1 MTYFYNVGSK
11 VLLYIVGI
19 LFSSWGLIAQT
30 RDSIAQVMVSYEA
43 AWDSNHETREFNQVL
58 HPFFDDKNP
67 VIYYYIETALDPL
80 RMTGKSFV
88 FLEIKK
94 RSNMQFKF
102 KPVWSKLIELNE
114 FIQGRLIDS
123 LTLEEGQI
131 PSGNYNLIVSL
142 MNDSSRVLH
151 QHKTDFQVLSPYI
164 ERNEAAPAVV
174 ERSTPELV
182 DIEKTFVGKYKLT
195 PLQRNIAALS
205 PIARGGEGKVIRDAE
220 TQTDLNALKRFFYNF
235 WYERN
240 PSSPEQAWKE
250 YADKLN
256 KVSKLYGNMGVP
268 GYTTD
273 RGRIYLSYGEPTHIE
288 KALNEKGALPYEVWF
303 YQRAENGRGNAKF
316 LFYQPGLLGAQ
327 MFLLHS
333 TENDEIINPQWK
345 NYLLSDPTNSDNKLM
360 HRVFEYFK

>member
-1 MTYFYNVGSK
+1 MPYFYNVGPK
-11 VLLYIVGI
+11 VLLSTAFL
-19 LFSSWGLIAQT
+19 LFFTLCLHGQGS
-30 RDSIAQVMVSYEA
+30 DSLRQVMVSYEA
-43 AWDSNHETREFNQVL
+43 AWDEDGQSRIFNQVH
-58 HPFFDDKNP
+58 HPFFDQQHP
-67 VIYYYIETALDPL
+67 VIYYYIESGVDTL
-80 RMTGKSFV
+80 RMHSKSFV

-94 RSNMQFKF
+94 KSNLQFKY
-102 KPVWSKLIELNE
+102 KPVWSKRVELSS
-114 FIQGRLIDS
+114 FIDGRLIDS
-123 LTLEEGQI
+123 LTLEQGQI
-131 PSGNYNLIVSL
+131 PSGNYDLLVSL
-142 MNDSSRVLH
+142 MNDSTRVLH
-151 QHKTDFQVLSPYI
+151 QLKTDFQVLSPYVYR
-164 ERNEAAPAVV
+164 EDRPSAVTEQETPAH
-174 ERSTPELV
+174 V
-182 DIEKTFVGKYKLT
+182 DIEKTFVGPYKLEA
-195 PLQRNIAALS
+195 LRRNIMALS

-240 PSSPEQAWKE
+240 PSAPEVAWKT
-250 YADKLN
+250 YAEKLN
-256 KVSKLYGNMGVP
+256 KVAQLYGNTGVA

-333 TENDEIINPQWK
+333 TETDEIINPQWK
-345 NYLLSDPTNSDNKLM
+345 NYLLTDPTNSDNKLM